1 MFLDEMRHFLAVAR
15 GEEAPSCTLADGER
29 VLRLAL
35 AALESSRTGKA
46 VDL

>member
-1 MFLDEMRHFLAVAR
+1 MFLDEMRHFLAVGR
-15 GEEAPSCTLADGER
+15 GDEEPSCTLADGER